1 MKIITLHKP
10 INIESLFNHLK
21 ENLNAIFHEQRQ
33 SDIDF
38 IIERRDD
45 TIEISQPAY
54 YFEVLF
60 RIAVKGNELHIT
72 RSEHYIDDVNCLTI
86 ESILNN
92 LFEDIAGNL
101 GTDLVLEG

>member
-10 INIESLFNHLK
+10 INIDSLFNHLK

-38 IIERRDD
+38 IIERRDNA
-45 TIEISQPAY
+45 IEISQPAY

-60 RIAVKGNELHIT
+60 KIVVNGPELQIT
-72 RSEHYIDDVNCLTI
+72 RSEHYVDDVNCLTL
-86 ESILNN
+86 ESILNS
-92 LFEDIAGNL
+92 LFEDISGNL